1 MKRANEFLSD
11 IKNGVSKGEFDV
23 KNHPA
28 KLLDDYMKEQYIMLL
43 FSVLKESDA
52 DEKAA
57 LSLILYIAECT
68 AFAYTP
74 EKVVKYLF
82 NFKQMRNDCI
92 VSFRDEEIRYLLGFE
107 LYMVSLKVSEEHSA
121 AARAYISELFQQ
133 LEIPDTEWKKY
144 GQIYEVVSTDD
155 LDCYTLKECYLH
167 SSILK
172 CYLDL
177 VDFSGER
184 YIGESNTYPDF
195 PMSANY
201 IVKKFDDELKRI
213 SYFDFIV
220 TSRELGNITT
230 RFYGIQVTKCSDEE
244 EKKYRYDEYALKSQ
258 KAEGNHYQECDIDIG
273 AVFIFYN
280 HKNSFHAPVLVIT
293 HPLDTVEG
301 AEAYIESEYKEQ

>member
-1 MKRANEFLSD
+1 MKKANELLSE
-11 IKNGVSKGEFDV
+11 IKNSVPDSKFDV
-23 KNHPA
+23 RNHPA

-52 DEKAA
+52 DETEA
-57 LSLILYIAECT
+57 LSLIMYIAECT
-68 AFAYTP
+68 EFAYTP
-74 EKVVKYLF
+74 EEVVKYLF
-82 NFKQMRNDCI
+82 NFKQILNDCI
-92 VSFRDEEIRYLLGFE
+92 VSFRDEEIRYLLGFD
-107 LYMVSLKVSEEHSA
+107 LYMISLKVSAEYSA
-121 AARAYISELFQQ
+121 SARAYISELFQQ
-133 LEIPDTEWKKY
+133 LEIPDTEWEKY
-144 GQIYEVVSTDD
+144 EQIYEVVSTDD

-195 PMSANY
+195 PMSSNY

-220 TSRELGNITT
+220 TNKEFGNIST

-244 EKKYRYDEYALKSQ
+244 EKKYRYDKYALKFQ

-280 HKNSFHAPVLVIT
+280 HKNSFNAPVLVIT

-301 AEAYIESEYKEQ
+301 AETYIESECKEQ

>member
-1 MKRANEFLSD
+1 MKKANELLSE
-11 IKNGVSKGEFDV
+11 IKNGVSKSEFDV

-43 FSVLKESDA
+43 FSVIKGSDA
-52 DEKAA
+52 DERDA
-57 LSLILYIAECT
+57 LSLIMYIAEC
-68 AFAYTP
+68 AEFAYIP
-74 EKVVKYLF
+74 EEVVKYLF
-82 NFKQMRNDCI
+82 NFKQMLNDCI
-92 VSFRDEEIRYLLGFE
+92 VSFRDEEIRFLLGFE
-107 LYMVSLKVSEEHSA
+107 LYMLSLKVSSAHSV
-121 AARAYISELFQQ
+121 AARAFISELFHQ
-133 LEIPDTEWKKY
+133 LEIPTDEWEKY
-144 GQIYEVVSTDD
+144 EQIYNVVAEND
-155 LDCYTLKECYLH
+155 LDCFTMKECYLH
-167 SSILK
+167 SSIIK

-195 PMSANY
+195 PMSENY
-201 IVKKFDDELKRI
+201 IVRKFDDELKRI

-220 TSRELGNITT
+220 TSKELGNIST
-230 RFYGIQVTKCSDEE
+230 RFYGIQVTRCSDEE

-280 HKNSFHAPVLVIT
+280 HKNSFNAPVLVIT

-301 AEAYIESEYKEQ
+301 AEAYIESEYKE